1 MKEKDRRIEVFCGT
15 VSVQVREK
23 QRHKT
28 REKNLSSERNH
39 RKKVKNSQGRMIG
52 SLWIKASDK

>member
-52 SLWIKASDK
+52 AIL